1 MRSLIVASL
10 ALLTAAGAFAQ
21 TNPAALAARDSH
33 EGFLVACDPYQNA
46 ARAKE
51 LMGDKNPVRA
61 GILPVEVYFQNS
73 NGQAVEV
80 DLDSIRLEITAP
92 GQPRQRLEPLSLE
105 YVVDR
110 TLHET
115 PNPNPG
121 SSRPR
126 LPFPLPSGGRDKKWR
141 KLEARL
147 GRLSLKTGMVPAGE
161 LVHGLLFF
169 DLDGQFEL
177 LRDARMYV
185 PEVEFAGAHKPLM
198 FFQIELGGGH

>member
-21 TNPAALAARDSH
+21 TNPAALAARASH
-33 EGFLVACDPYQNA
+33 EGFLVACDPYQDA

-51 LMGDKNPVRA
+51 LIGDKNQVRA
-61 GILPVEVYFQNS
+61 GILPVEIYFQNS
-73 NGQAVEV
+73 TGRAVAV

-105 YVVDR
+105 YVVAR
-110 TLHET
+110 TLHEN
-115 PNPNPG
+115 PNPNLA
-121 SSRPR
+121 SPR
-126 LPFPLPSGGRDKKWR
+126 RHLPHPFPSAGPDKKWR

-147 GRLSLKTGMVPAGE
+147 GRLSLGTGMVPAGE

-169 DLDGQFEL
+169 DLDGHFEL
-177 LRDARMYV
+177 LRYARLYV
-185 PEVEFAGAHKPLM
+185 PEVEFADGHKPLM
-198 FFQIELGGGH
+198 FFEVELGGGH